1 MRVRPD
7 VDVIII
13 GAGLAGLLLAER
25 LAVSAR
31 RRIRVELLE
40 QAAQI
45 RVSAGSWS
53 WYEQGRPRTV
63 FAASWPA
70 WQVGAGYLAV
80 SRRFV
85 NGRYGLMRGDGM
97 VQRAVD
103 TISAS
108 QDVQLRTGVTLDA
121 MHTSGGL
128 VRLETSEGAVSA
140 ARVIDTRPAGAEL
153 LGRAPWVRTGV
164 RAEVR
169 TGPGLFEPQ
178 TASLVHRLRKE
189 GRALVFETILP
200 LAADHA
206 IIEAVRIAP
215 AADERR
221 PDFDTALDRI
231 VNGADADIGLRTR
244 SASPVG
250 LPDRWPAF
258 TGLVHR
264 AGSRGAG
271 LALVGAS
278 GRDARRA
285 ADWAGRAFEALTN
298 GRPPPGLQAQ
308 AALTR
313 LAGRAVIGSL
323 ASRPARLVT
332 MARRTKGDSLVRALD
347 GSGTFLDS
355 LQLLWA
361 GR

>member
-1 MRVRPD
+1 ML
-7 VDVIII
+7 
-13 GAGLAGLLLAER
+13 GKTAAGLFWMFRYLERAEATARLLDAGF
-25 LAVSAR
+25 
-31 RRIRVELLE
+31 RIALTR
-40 QAAQI
+40 
-45 RVSAGSWS
+45 AGSSRSEWES
-53 WYEQGRPRTV
+53 VLTTV
-63 FAASWPA
+63 GQIDAFKARHGEATSAKVIEFLLSDRDNPSSIIFMVKAS
-70 WQVGAGYLAV
+70 
-80 SRRFV
+80 
-85 NGRYGLMRGDGM
+85 RYN
-97 VQRAVD
+97 
-103 TISAS
+103 
-108 QDVQLRTGVTLDA
+108 
-121 MHTSGGL
+121 
-128 VRLETSEGAVSA
+128 
-140 ARVIDTRPAGAEL
+140 AR
-153 LGRAPWVRTGV
+153 
-164 RAEVR
+164 
-169 TGPGLFEPQ
+169 
-178 TASLVHRLRKE
+178 
-189 GRALVFETILP
+189 
-200 LAADHA
+200 
-206 IIEAVRIAP
+206 AVRIAP